1 MNFRPLLTS
10 LALLLGAQFVSA
22 QPAGSYTE
30 PADPHQAVPSE
41 WINVGAGLNASWAS
55 RDRHYARHKVPMTRL
70 VQDTTV
76 YAWRGERLGAEAI
89 LFTKTAT
96 NKLRVS
102 LTDWTLNGTKAV
114 DAAYGT
120 ATFMNYVITDEKRNC
135 GANDMSTPASLVADI
150 IDNSHERSLE
160 AMSARP
166 VWCTFNV
173 PRNLTAGTYDVKLV
187 VTDATT
193 ANTVATLP
201 IHIVVNSHTMP
212 AAEDRTFHV
221 DFWQQP
227 YAVSRWYGTGRWTQA
242 HFDALRPYLERLAQS
257 GQSVVSAIL
266 FYEPW
271 GDQSY
276 DKFDPMIKSTRKA
289 DGTWEYDYTVFDH
302 YVSLCDSVGI
312 NRQINCYS
320 MVPWDMTF
328 KYYDEQEGKEVSLKT
343 STGTAEYA
351 RLWTPFLQAF
361 ARHLKEKGWYDKTC
375 IAMDERSLT
384 DMTNAYNVLQKA
396 VPGMKMALAGN
407 YHKELVDK
415 IYDYCIAYGQS
426 FTEADLQLRRAKGF
440 VSTCYT
446 SCAESEPNIFTNNNP
461 SDAAFL
467 PLYALSKGLDGYLH
481 WSWMNWDDHPLT
493 DSRYRLFPPGDTY
506 CVYPGNR
513 SSVRYE
519 RFIEGVQ
526 TAEKYVVLTKAY
538 KAANMTDK
546 LDALTK
552 ALSAC
557 QDGVASAHRVA
568 LVERLVNEAPAPHT
582 TEERILKPIIKKNK
596 IKTDGIIRRNKK
608 KCVNL

>member
-1 MNFRPLLTS
+1 M
-10 LALLLGAQFVSA
+10 ALMLCAQVAPA
-22 QPAGSYTE
+22 QSRSSYTE
-30 PADPHQAVPSE
+30 PVDPHQAVASA
-41 WINVGAGLNASWAS
+41 WSNVTTGLNASWVS
-55 RDRHYARHKVPMTRL
+55 RDLHYAQHKVPVTRL
-70 VQDTTV
+70 VRDTSV
-76 YAWRGERLGAEAI
+76 YAWLGERLGAEAI

-96 NKLRVS
+96 NKLRLT
-102 LTDWTLNGTKAV
+102 LTDWIRNGHKAV
-114 DAAYGT
+114 DAAQGF
-120 ATFMNYVITDEKRNC
+120 ASFMNYVITDEKRNC
-135 GANDMSTPASLVADI
+135 GANDMTTATSLVPDI
-150 IDNSHERSLE
+150 IDNSSVRSLE

-173 PRNLTAGTYDVKLV
+173 PRNLAAGTYDVTLT
-187 VTDATT
+187 VTDVTT
-193 ANTVATLP
+193 AKTLAALP
-201 IHIVVNSHTMP
+201 LHIVVNHHCLP
-212 AAEDRTFHV
+212 ATADRTFHV

-276 DKFDPMIKSTRKA
+276 DKFDPMIKSTKKA

-312 NRQINCYS
+312 NKQINCYS

-328 KYYDEQEGKEVSLKT
+328 NYYDERQGKEVSLKT
-343 STGTAEYA
+343 TTGAAEYA
-351 RLWTPFLQAF
+351 NLWTPFLQAF

-375 IAMDERSLT
+375 IAMDERSLQ

-446 SCAESEPNIFTNNNP
+446 CCTEAEPNIFTNNNP

-481 WSWMNWDDHPLT
+481 WSWMNWDNHPLT

-526 TAEKYVVLTKAY
+526 TVEKVRVLTKEY
-538 KAANMTDK
+538 KADNETDK
-546 LDALTK
+546 LNALNK
-552 ALSAC
+552 ALKAC
-557 QDGVASAHRVA
+557 QDGVPTASRVA
-568 LVERLVNEAPAPHT
+568 LVERLVN
-582 TEERILKPIIKKNK
+582 R
-596 IKTDGIIRRNKK
+596 
-608 KCVNL
+608 

>member
-1 MNFRPLLTS
+1 M
-10 LALLLGAQFVSA
+10 ALMLCAQVAPA
-22 QPAGSYTE
+22 QSRSSYTE
-30 PADPHQAVPSE
+30 PVDPHQAVASA
-41 WINVGAGLNASWAS
+41 WSNVAAGLNASWVS
-55 RDRHYARHKVPMTRL
+55 RDLHYAQHKVPVTRL
-70 VQDTTV
+70 VRDTTV

-96 NKLRVS
+96 NKLRLT
-102 LTDWTLNGTKAV
+102 LTDWTRNGHKAV
-114 DAAYGT
+114 DAAQGT
-120 ATFMNYVITDEKRNC
+120 ASFINYVITDEKRNC
-135 GANDMSTPASLVADI
+135 GANDMTTATSLVPDI
-150 IDNSHERSLE
+150 IDNSSSVRSLK

-173 PRNLTAGTYDVKLV
+173 PRDLAAGTYDVTLT
-187 VTDATT
+187 VTDVTT
-193 ANTVATLP
+193 NKTLATLP
-201 IHIVVNSHTMP
+201 LHIVVNHHTLP
-212 AAEDRTFHV
+212 AAADRTFHV

-242 HFDALRPYLERLAQS
+242 HFNALRPYLERLAQS

-276 DKFDPMIKSTRKA
+276 DKFDPMIKSTKKA
-289 DGTWEYDYTVFDH
+289 DGTWEYDYSVFDH

-312 NRQINCYS
+312 NKQINCYS

-328 KYYDEQEGKEVSLKT
+328 NYYDVRQGKEVSLKT
-343 STGTAEYA
+343 TTGAAEYA
-351 RLWTPFLQAF
+351 NLWTPFLQAF

-375 IAMDERSLT
+375 IAMDERSLE
-384 DMTNAYNVLQKA
+384 DMTNAYNVLQRA

-446 SCAESEPNIFTNNNP
+446 CCTEAEPNIFTNNNP

-481 WSWMNWDDHPLT
+481 WSWMNWDNHPLT

-526 TAEKYVVLTKAY
+526 TVEKVRVLTKEY
-538 KAANMTDK
+538 KADNETDK
-546 LDALTK
+546 LNALNK
-552 ALSAC
+552 ALKAC
-557 QDGVASAHRVA
+557 QDGVPTASRVA
-568 LVERLVNEAPAPHT
+568 LVERLVN
-582 TEERILKPIIKKNK
+582 R
-596 IKTDGIIRRNKK
+596 
-608 KCVNL
+608 